1 MTTETKHLRLGD
13 ILIQAGVLTEST
25 LEAALAEQKMSSM
38 RLGEIL
44 VKNGW
49 VSEKHLAEALSRQLK
64 VPLVSLSRYRPTP
77 EVLKIVPEN
86 LARRLDV
93 VPLSILEN
101 DKLLVATADPLN
113 VMALDELKMATGR
126 EIDISIATASE
137 IRRAFDQ
144 FYRVQA
150 TLEEAMVEVMDEK
163 RGAESSLNL
172 VDVSADDAPVVKLV
186 NSIMEQAVKEGTSD
200 IHIEVFERSARVRYR
215 IDGALFDSLEYPR
228 NLHPAVCSRI
238 KIMSGMDISERR
250 KPQDG
255 RILVKVGNKRVD
267 LRVSSLPALFG
278 EKIVMRLLD
287 QENAMVGLEKLGFEP
302 NEKALLEDMISLP
315 YGIILVTGPTGSGKS
330 TTLYSLLEVM
340 NTPDVNIITVEDP
353 VEYTMPGITQV
364 QVNEKAGLTFSETLR
379 SILRQDPDKIMLGEI
394 RDQETAQLAIRAAL
408 TGHLVL
414 STLHT
419 NDAPSAVARLLDM
432 GIQPFMVSSAVVGVV
447 AQRLARRLC
456 NFCKREMEIPPSV
469 ARSLDLPE
477 GTRVFAP
484 VGCDECRNTGY
495 KGRTALFEIMM
506 VDEEIKR
513 AIAEG
518 APVYEIRKL
527 AISKGMTT
535 LRRAGIKKVLDGITS
550 IEEMMTETMQ

>member
-1 MTTETKHLRLGD
+1 MADTKHMRLGD

-25 LEAALAEQKMSSM
+25 LNAALKEQKVSSM

-64 VPLVSLSRYRPTP
+64 VPLVSLARYKPTP
-77 EVLKIVPEN
+77 EVLKVVPESM
-86 LARRLDV
+86 ARRLEV
-93 VPLSILEN
+93 VPLSLLDN
-101 DKLLVATADPLN
+101 GKLLVATADPLN
-113 VMALDELKMATGR
+113 VVALDELKMVTGR
-126 EIDISIATASE
+126 EIELSIAMVSE
-137 IRRAFDQ
+137 IRRAFEQ
-144 FYRVQA
+144 FYRVHT
-150 TLEEAMVEVMDEK
+150 TLEEAMVEVMEDK
-163 RGAESSLNL
+163 PSDSSLNL
-172 VDVSADDAPVVKLV
+172 VDVGVDDAPVVKLV
-186 NSIMEQAVKEGTSD
+186 NSIMEEAVKEGTSD
-200 IHIEVFERSARVRYR
+200 IHIEVFERGARVRYR
-215 IDGALFDSLEYPR
+215 IDGALFDSLEYPK

-250 KPQDG
+250 RPQDG
-255 RILVKVGNKRVD
+255 RILLKVGNKRVD
-267 LRVSSLPALFG
+267 LRVSSLPSIFG

-287 QENAMVGLEKLGFEP
+287 QDKAMVGLERLGFSPDER
-302 NEKALLEDMISLP
+302 ALLEDMASLP

-379 SILRQDPDKIMLGEI
+379 SILRQDPDKIMIGEI

-456 NFCKREMEIPPSV
+456 SSCKKQIELPDAV
-469 ARSLDLPE
+469 ARSLDLPP

-484 VGCDECRNTGY
+484 VGCDDCRNTGY
-495 KGRTALFEIMM
+495 KGRTALFEILL

-535 LRRAGIKKVLDGITS
+535 LRKAGIKKVLDGITS
-550 IEEMMTETMQ
+550 VEEMMSETMQ

>member
-1 MTTETKHLRLGD
+1 MVDTKHMRLGD

-25 LEAALAEQKMSSM
+25 LNAALKEQKVSSM

-64 VPLVSLSRYRPTP
+64 VPLVSLARYKPTP
-77 EVLKIVPEN
+77 EVLKVVPEN
-86 LARRLDV
+86 MARRLEV
-93 VPLSILEN
+93 VPLSLLDN
-101 DKLLVATADPLN
+101 GRLLVATSDPLN
-113 VMALDELKMATGR
+113 VVALDELKMATGR
-126 EIDISIATASE
+126 EIELSIAMVSE
-137 IRRAFDQ
+137 IRRAFEQ
-144 FYRVQA
+144 FYRVHT
-150 TLEEAMVEVMDEK
+150 TLEEAMVEVMEDK
-163 RGAESSLNL
+163 PSDSSLNL
-172 VDVSADDAPVVKLV
+172 VDVGVDDAPVVKLV
-186 NSIMEQAVKEGTSD
+186 NSIMEEAVKEGTSD
-200 IHIEVFERSARVRYR
+200 IHIEVFERGARVRYR
-215 IDGALFDSLEYPR
+215 IDGALFDSLEYPK

-250 KPQDG
+250 RPQDG
-255 RILVKVGNKRVD
+255 RILLKVGNKRVD
-267 LRVSSLPALFG
+267 LRVSSLPSIFG

-287 QENAMVGLEKLGFEP
+287 QDKAMVGLERLGFSPDER
-302 NEKALLEDMISLP
+302 ALLEDMASLP

-379 SILRQDPDKIMLGEI
+379 SILRQDPDKIMIGEI

-456 NFCKREMEIPPSV
+456 SSCKKQIELPDAV
-469 ARSLDLPE
+469 ARSLDLPP

-484 VGCDECRNTGY
+484 VGCDDCRNTGY
-495 KGRTALFEIMM
+495 KGRTALFEILM

-518 APVYEIRKL
+518 SPVYEIRKL

-535 LRRAGIKKVLDGITS
+535 LRKAGIKKVLDGITS
-550 IEEMMTETMQ
+550 VEEMMSETMQ

>member
-1 MTTETKHLRLGD
+1 M
-13 ILIQAGVLTEST
+13 
-25 LEAALAEQKMSSM
+25 
-38 RLGEIL
+38 
-44 VKNGW
+44 
-49 VSEKHLAEALSRQLK
+49 AEALSRQLK
-64 VPLVSLSRYRPTP
+64 VPLVSLARYKPTP
-77 EVLKIVPEN
+77 EVLKVVPESM
-86 LARRLDV
+86 ARRLEV
-93 VPLSILEN
+93 VPLSLLDN
-101 DKLLVATADPLN
+101 GKLLVATADPLN
-113 VMALDELKMATGR
+113 VVALDELKMVTGR
-126 EIDISIATASE
+126 EIELSIAMVSE
-137 IRRAFDQ
+137 IRRAFEQ
-144 FYRVQA
+144 FYRVHT
-150 TLEEAMVEVMDEK
+150 TLEEAMVEVMEDK
-163 RGAESSLNL
+163 PADSSLNL
-172 VDVSADDAPVVKLV
+172 VDVGVDDAPVVKLV
-186 NSIMEQAVKEGTSD
+186 NSIMEEAVKEGTSD
-200 IHIEVFERSARVRYR
+200 IHIEVFERGARVRYR
-215 IDGALFDSLEYPR
+215 IDGALFDSLEYPK

-250 KPQDG
+250 RPQDG
-255 RILVKVGNKRVD
+255 RILLKVGNKRVD
-267 LRVSSLPALFG
+267 LRVSSLPSIFG

-287 QENAMVGLEKLGFEP
+287 QDKAMVGLERLGFSPDER
-302 NEKALLEDMISLP
+302 ALLEDMASLP

-379 SILRQDPDKIMLGEI
+379 SILRQDPDKIMIGEI

-456 NFCKREMEIPPSV
+456 SSCKKEMQLPDAV
-469 ARSLDLPE
+469 ARSLDLPP

-484 VGCDECRNTGY
+484 VGCDDCRNTGY
-495 KGRTALFEIMM
+495 KGRTALFEILL

-535 LRRAGIKKVLDGITS
+535 LRKAGIKKVLDGITS
-550 IEEMMTETMQ
+550 VEEMMSETMQ

>member
-1 MTTETKHLRLGD
+1 MADTKHMRLGD

-25 LEAALAEQKMSSM
+25 LNAALKEQKVSSM

-64 VPLVSLSRYRPTP
+64 VPLVSLARYKPTP
-77 EVLKIVPEN
+77 EVLKVVPESM
-86 LARRLDV
+86 ARRLEV
-93 VPLSILEN
+93 VPLSLLDN
-101 DKLLVATADPLN
+101 GKLLVATADPLN
-113 VMALDELKMATGR
+113 VVALDELKMVTGR
-126 EIDISIATASE
+126 EIELSIAMVSE
-137 IRRAFDQ
+137 IRRAFEQ
-144 FYRVQA
+144 FYRVHT
-150 TLEEAMVEVMDEK
+150 TLEEAMVEVMEDK
-163 RGAESSLNL
+163 PADSSLNL
-172 VDVSADDAPVVKLV
+172 VDVGVDDAPVVKLV
-186 NSIMEQAVKEGTSD
+186 NSIMEEAVKEGTSD
-200 IHIEVFERSARVRYR
+200 IHIEVFERGARVRYR
-215 IDGALFDSLEYPR
+215 IDGALFDSLEYPK

-250 KPQDG
+250 RPQDG
-255 RILVKVGNKRVD
+255 RILLKVGNKRVD
-267 LRVSSLPALFG
+267 LRVSSLPSIFG

-287 QENAMVGLEKLGFEP
+287 QDKAMVGLERLGFSPDER
-302 NEKALLEDMISLP
+302 ALLEDMASLP

-379 SILRQDPDKIMLGEI
+379 SILRQDPDKIMIGEI

-456 NFCKREMEIPPSV
+456 SSCKKEMQLPDAV
-469 ARSLDLPE
+469 ARSLDLPP

-484 VGCDECRNTGY
+484 VGCDDCRNTGY
-495 KGRTALFEIMM
+495 KGRTALFEILL

-535 LRRAGIKKVLDGITS
+535 LRKAGIKKVLDGITS
-550 IEEMMTETMQ
+550 VEEMMSETMQ